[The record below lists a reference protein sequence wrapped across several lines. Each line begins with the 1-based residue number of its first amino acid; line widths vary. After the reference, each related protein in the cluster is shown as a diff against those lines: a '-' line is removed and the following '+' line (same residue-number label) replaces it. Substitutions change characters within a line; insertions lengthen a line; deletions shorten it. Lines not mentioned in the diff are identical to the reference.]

1 MGVFPE
7 KECALAQVDISE
19 YRSRVAIRKW
29 ATLSVCPKCSISV
42 AIFFMGST
50 AHFISPL
57 KLGDSVSF
65 ETSSNV
71 LSRWKRRARGFA
83 PCSVDST
90 ANFSLCRG
98 INAQDRLQFSP
109 ALVNVIVPAIG
120 SISEIEKPCIR
131 RRYILAMAGSLSLS
145 SVVCRAGHALPLS
158 KICLQIHGVLYPA
171 SVVTA
176 CTFGECSIRHL
187 KNASNAALSWM
198 LPGVTSAS
206 IRVCRKWYAPRTT
219 FRRRCPAPDVL
230 TTTRRWKTSWAP

>member
-1 MGVFPE
+1 MCHSDGNT
-7 KECALAQVDISE
+7 KQGYSSLLDRQHCQLLLAPRH
-19 YRSRVAIRKW
+19 YRTRQIAI
-29 ATLSVCPKCSISV
+29 
-42 AIFFMGST
+42 
-50 AHFISPL
+50 
-57 KLGDSVSF
+57 
-65 ETSSNV
+65 
-71 LSRWKRRARGFA
+71 
-83 PCSVDST
+83 
-90 ANFSLCRG
+90 
-98 INAQDRLQFSP
+98 SP

-131 RRYILAMAGSLSLS
+131 RRHILAMAGSLSLS

-158 KICLQIHGVLYPA
+158 KICLQIHDVLYPA

-176 CTFGECSIRHL
+176 CTSGECSIRHL

-230 TTTRRWKTSWAP
+230 TTMRRRKTSWAP